1 MLSSQGVNRDGKYF
15 PYGQERPSATTD
27 GKEKFAT
34 YFRDSET
41 GLDYVN
47 HRYHQPGMGRFMTP
61 DRMTGTP
68 KDPGSWNKY
77 AYVGGDPVNQYDPE
91 GLFAQEVQLGADTV
105 TVDACS
111 GAPDAATLWYLGFI
125 GMTAWDVQQYCQG
138 GSGGGTGFG
147 SEPGGDGGGD
157 MVHVSNYSTTGDQ
170 AVGVQ
175 NSLRILKAALKDDSD
190 CAGFLKISD
199 NDIDLLVGDIVGAN
213 ATVGVGN
220 FGDSSINARTGIAGT
235 DLPSGA
241 TITVNAGGAFFS
253 SNRSTGYMGNI
264 AGGSNL
270 AKTFILLHE
279 LGHVSEVLRAPDDVK
294 NHQGNQDSNDLAIE
308 QNCSKTLNLF
318 GGKL

>member
-1 MLSSQGVNRDGKYF
+1 VLSSQGVNRDGKYF

-41 GLDYVN
+41 GLDYAN

-77 AYVGGDPVNQYDPE
+77 AHTEGDPINGIDPE
-91 GLFAQEVQLGADTV
+91 GLFAQQVQLGADTV

-147 SEPGGDGGGD
+147 SEPGGDGGG
-157 MVHVSNYSTTGDQ
+157 G
-170 AVGVQ
+170 
-175 NSLRILKAALKDDSD
+175 
-190 CAGFLKISD
+190 
-199 NDIDLLVGDIVGAN
+199 
-213 ATVGVGN
+213 
-220 FGDSSINARTGIAGT
+220 GIT
-235 DLPSGA
+235 P
-241 TITVNAGGAFFS
+241 
-253 SNRSTGYMGNI
+253 
-264 AGGSNL
+264 
-270 AKTFILLHE
+270 
-279 LGHVSEVLRAPDDVK
+279 
-294 NHQGNQDSNDLAIE
+294 Q
-308 QNCSKTLNLF
+308 
-318 GGKL
+318 